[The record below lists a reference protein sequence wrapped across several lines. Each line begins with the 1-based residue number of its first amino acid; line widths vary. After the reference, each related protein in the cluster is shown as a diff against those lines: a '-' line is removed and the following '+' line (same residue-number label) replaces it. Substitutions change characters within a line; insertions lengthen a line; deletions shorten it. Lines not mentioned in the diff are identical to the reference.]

1 METKIRITPV
11 LNAIAAMTTDAEIDK
26 AARLRDE
33 ALAGADE
40 AQKEQIIQ
48 AWRRRNGELL
58 NEFRRQGDE
67 SLKLLTQHGFVV
79 DTTKWLTIK
88 RYAEKYNL
96 STQVV
101 TNWISRGIIPANST
115 MLLPELN
122 DIRLVKDQ
130 PYR

>member
-1 METKIRITPV
+1 METKISITPV
-11 LNAIAAMTTDAEIDK
+11 LNAIAVMTTDAEIDK
-26 AARLRDE
+26 ASLLRDE
-33 ALAGADE
+33 ALVGADKT
-40 AQKEQIIQ
+40 QRDQIIQ
-48 AWRRRNGELL
+48 AWRRRNEELL

-101 TNWISRGIIPANST
+101 TNWISRGTIPADST
-115 MLLPELN
+115 LVLPELN